1 MNTRTKILSG
11 VALSGA
17 LLFLG
22 VTAVHSQ
29 PPGGGRGGFGGFG
42 GHGHHGGPGGGPAM
56 FLLHGLDLTDDQES
70 QIKALHEA
78 QEETIEAQSEALG
91 EARKALHQMVL
102 SGTYTEAAAAPYAA
116 QIGTASAEMARLHAK
131 LGSEIYNLLTPEQR
145 TEISERMAKFEEHG
159 GLHGRR

>member
-29 PPGGGRGGFGGFG
+29 PPGGGRGGFGG
-42 GHGHHGGPGGGPAM
+42 HGHHGERGGGPAM

-70 QIKALHEA
+70 QIEALHEGQKEA
-78 QEETIEAQSEALG
+78 VEAQSEALG
-91 EARKALHQMVL
+91 EARKALHQLVL
-102 SGTYTEAAAAPYAA
+102 SGTYSEAAAAPYAA
-116 QIGTASAEMARLHAK
+116 QIGTASAELARLHAK
-131 LGSEIYNLLTPEQR
+131 IGSEIYNLLTPEQR
-145 TEISERMAKFEEHG
+145 TVIGERMAKFEEHG
-159 GLHGRR
+159 GRHGRH